1 MNVRQVAFLLFA
13 SVGLLSI
20 SATID
25 AQQLQIRG
33 SKSNTAELSGSTY
46 GPVVPEDTLWRIASK
61 YRQNKTL
68 SVYQV
73 MQAIYQLN
81 PDAFEDQNFNHL
93 VDGSILKLP
102 SERYVARIDPKA
114 AQMKAEQDDNAWRAF
129 TKGETQQVIVKTSQE
144 AASKN
149 DLTETKQVIE
159 EKLSALDAEQNRQF
173 TAIRQQF
180 AESIESVQTLLN
192 ENRKLVD
199 RLDTVDTE
207 ISSLRGRVDEELQVQ
222 MDQMLAL
229 QNELLSISREAESQR
244 KAEMEKSGFAWLTDP
259 LFLIL
264 LSVLLTISLLGA
276 FAMWLIRRKRPEA
289 ESEAILDENHAAILE
304 QSDEMDDLA
313 DALTNELS
321 EELEDSDDDLFGD
334 DDLLDDV
341 LSEELE
347 ESLDANS
354 DENFEAFDDLDDDSL
369 DPVIEESTADA
380 AKDDGGLEDD
390 LDNLFDEDELLAD
403 IGDELGDADAELD
416 PLTEQNDSQELEK
429 DDLDLSESN
438 PDEIDN
444 DETDELGE
452 LPDLDIDIPEDKA
465 DKSEP
470 TTDDSDVST
479 ELPAAVI
486 TPPAIDDEPD
496 KPEISIDELLEQ
508 PLSEEDE
515 DSIISDNSDV
525 MDEEMLQ
532 SIDKEIHQQNA
543 QLDNI
548 TDELLNEIEQLEQMG
563 GMLEEETESI
573 EEPDPTESQMGIQEL
588 DSLSENLDE
597 DDVIA
602 DLSDDSVEELDIADE
617 PVDTI
622 DDVGTDS
629 SINTQNAEQPSEV
642 EDNDKVDADDIDDLL
657 NQQSVEDSSV
667 ESLSADELLAEL
679 ESDKQT
685 QTDELAALDS
695 SLSVDSEDQQSKSEE
710 PTVDEIKDTTEQ
722 PTADEVQD
730 TVEQPAVDEVQDT
743 AEQPTADEVQD
754 TAEQPA
760 VDEVQDT
767 AEEPAVDEVQDTA
780 EQPTVD
786 EVQDSAEQ
794 PAVDEVQDTAEQPT
808 VDEVQDSAEQP
819 AVDEVQ
825 DIAEQPTVDEVQDT
839 AEQPTVD
846 EVQDSAEQP
855 AVDEVQDSA
864 EQPAVDETQD
874 TAEQPAVDEVQDIA
888 EEPAVDEVQD
898 IAEEPAV
905 DEVQDTADPLEAKKD
920 LPTETRSENDTTS
933 LDSDEIEDLDKALDD
948 FEQEVVSEAT
958 SFDVELDG
966 DNLALPSE
974 DLDEMQLEQII
985 PIEHEDDIEKVLSDF
1000 DEKIPSID
1008 DIDSLSTDDSDG
1020 FDDADLDEALRAF
1033 DEDYLADQDSDTA
1046 EKSAE
1051 KSENVELDDLPGL
1064 GDWLSSEEAAETN
1077 SLDELEN
1084 TSFDE
1089 LLDSIDATED
1099 NSEEVGSIDDKDA
1112 LSNIDSGLD
1121 FDALL
1126 NDVDTPSTQ
1135 HATSEA
1141 ATEQKSEEDFLDV
1154 DDLIKES
1161 IEAEGSLDIDKE
1173 LNLAAAFES
1182 YEGFGEAD
1190 EVDVDSDNGIGAKL
1204 DLAQAYI
1211 ETDDIESAK
1220 ELLEEVL
1227 QNGDDTQQEEAK
1239 ELLKK
1244 LA

>member
-33 SKSNTAELSGSTY
+33 PKSNTAELSGSTY
-46 GPVVPEDTLWRIASK
+46 GPVVPADTLWRIASK
-61 YRQNKTL
+61 YRQNKNL

-144 AASKN
+144 AASKD

-229 QNELLSISREAESQR
+229 QNELLAISREAESQR
-244 KAEMEKSGFAWLTDP
+244 KAEMEKSSFAWLTDP

-354 DENFEAFDDLDDDSL
+354 DESFEAFDDLDDDSL
-369 DPVIEESTADA
+369 DPVIEESTTDTAE
-380 AKDDGGLEDD
+380 DDGGLEDD

-403 IGDELGDADAELD
+403 IGDELGDADADLD
-416 PLTEQNDSQELEK
+416 PLAEQNDSQELEK

-438 PDEIDN
+438 LDEIAN

-465 DKSEP
+465 DESEP

-479 ELPAAVI
+479 ELPAAKI

-525 MDEEMLQ
+525 MNEEMLQ

-563 GMLEEETESI
+563 GMLDEEPESI

-588 DSLSENLDE
+588 DSLSENIDE
-597 DDVIA
+597 DDVID
-602 DLSDDSVEELDIADE
+602 DLSDDSGEELDIADE
-617 PVDTI
+617 LFDTVD
-622 DDVGTDS
+622 DEDTDS
-629 SINTQNAEQPSEV
+629 SNNTQTAEQPPEL
-642 EDNDKVDADDIDDLL
+642 EDNDKLDADDIDDLL

-679 ESDKQT
+679 ESDKQA
-685 QTDELAALDS
+685 QTDEIAASDS
-695 SLSVDSEDQQSKSEE
+695 SLSVDSEDEQPQSERAA
-710 PTVDEIKDTTEQ
+710 VDET
-722 PTADEVQD
+722 QD
-730 TVEQPAVDEVQDT
+730 TEEEPAVDEVQDT
-743 AEQPTADEVQD
+743 AEEPS
-754 TAEQPA
+754 
-760 VDEVQDT
+760 VDEIQDT
-767 AEEPAVDEVQDTA
+767 AEEPAVDEVQDTS
-780 EQPTVD
+780 EEPVI
-786 EVQDSAEQ
+786 
-794 PAVDEVQDTAEQPT
+794 DEVQDTAE
-808 VDEVQDSAEQP
+808 EP
-819 AVDEVQ
+819 AVDE
-825 DIAEQPTVDEVQDT
+825 IQDT
-839 AEQPTVD
+839 V
-846 EVQDSAEQP
+846 
-855 AVDEVQDSA
+855 
-864 EQPAVDETQD
+864 
-874 TAEQPAVDEVQDIA
+874 
-888 EEPAVDEVQD
+888 EEPAVDE
-898 IAEEPAV
+898 I
-905 DEVQDTADPLEAKKD
+905 QDTADPLEAEDD
-920 LPTETRSENDTTS
+920 LPTESSSENDTTS

-958 SFDVELDG
+958 SFDVELDD
-966 DNLALPSE
+966 DNLALPGE
-974 DLDEMQLEQII
+974 DSDDMQLEQII
-985 PIEHEDDIEKVLSDF
+985 PIEKEDDIEKVLSDL

-1033 DEDYLADQDSDTA
+1033 DEDYLADQDSAADET
-1046 EKSAE
+1046 SAE

-1099 NSEEVGSIDDKDA
+1099 DSEEVESIDDKDA

-1135 HATSEA
+1135 HSTSEA
-1141 ATEQKSEEDFLDV
+1141 APEQKSEEDFLDV

-1211 ETDDIESAK
+1211 ETDDISAAK

-1227 QNGDDTQQEEAK
+1227 QKGDEAQQEEAR
-1239 ELLKK
+1239 ELLGK